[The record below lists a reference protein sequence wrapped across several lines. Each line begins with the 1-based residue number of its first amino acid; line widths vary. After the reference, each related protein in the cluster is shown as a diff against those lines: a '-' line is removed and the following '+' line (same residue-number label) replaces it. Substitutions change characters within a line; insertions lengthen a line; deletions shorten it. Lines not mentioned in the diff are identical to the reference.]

1 MAKEFNYNYY
11 GIDTT
16 VWPSAGENIAKM
28 VKGNTWN
35 YYSSGGD
42 PIAATFGKPFDDSVA
57 LWRLMPDAS
66 FACQG
71 YIYAKPGSVLD
82 VEFKANTNENSVP
95 LIMQATYTG
104 SNYTTYPHY
113 RIADNYTNNEK
124 LVYSRLCYD
133 INPQKFCLNV
143 QTWLWDRTADNN
155 NATALDQIGGLYRS
169 LSSVANVVNNNNN
182 YKVVC
187 IRNFMY
193 FGGSESPRDTA
204 GKYITQNL
212 LNPLEQQQPCVPIC
226 EPYAYRPLPD
236 DANMRKRMKYM
247 FSAEEHSDWTTDK
260 VFSPFSQS
268 GAGVWYSALGAPTS
282 NDNQYNI
289 GVLRSWTR
297 NQVQTGAFTIPDT
310 GGKISGQWLNCNFGR
325 KDFDD
330 VAYHWRSYVWD
341 AEHKVEIDNGL
352 PLNLIGSSSY
362 IRLVTELVIDD
373 RKGLTLGEATANAV
387 KHEVAYIGFYFAGD
401 STHAANSVLGDQGTG
416 EGIYLPKRVD
426 GIPNGEYYTGEDLV
440 NSDEAKQ
447 TDTEGWVN
455 EGNINPISGDIGDFS
470 TRLHTG
476 FTPSGGSVYW
486 VLTETA
492 ANDLIDYIN
501 KFRTRATGESDAEI
515 SPPTTPMDYSDQD
528 SLEQW
533 RAYYDAKSKQVEID
547 WQGVDPWEYIISL
560 KWYPFAPPKYPNS
573 TDYIHLGAW
582 ETPVST
588 DKLYQ
593 RTSMLRMAS
602 FDLTNNNSKMPYYGN
617 WRDYDCTI
625 TLMLPF
631 IGSMELDPA
640 LYIGHT
646 LNVDY
651 CIDWRIGTVTAYIS
665 RDDFIVDSRQGTCG
679 ADIPLSLASCGTYQN
694 AIHQIEAARTQAE
707 LSTAGAIAATA
718 LTVFGNIAL
727 AVATGGASIPA
738 QIAVGAAAG
747 GLSAAT
753 NLASLF
759 NTEENLDY
767 QLSHTPVHVGSVSS
781 ADPLANTAVDWRV
794 QLLIAYPTSS
804 ADDATYAKT
813 VGYACC
819 MQGTLSD
826 FDGYVVCSGANLD
839 SVSCTKQEAEA
850 IKQLLQSGIINN

>member
-1 MAKEFNYNYY
+1 MAKEINYNYY

-16 VWPSAGENIAKM
+16 VWPSNGENVAKM

-35 YYSSGGD
+35 YYYGE
-42 PIAATFGKPFDDSVA
+42 PPETFGKPFDDSVA
-57 LWRLMPDAS
+57 LWRLMPNAS
-66 FACQG
+66 FACPG
-71 YIYAKPGSVLD
+71 YIYVRTGNTLQAD
-82 VEFKANTNENSVP
+82 FKTNQNENSVP
-95 LIMQATYTG
+95 LVMQATDTV
-104 SNYTTYPHY
+104 SHYTTYPHY

-133 INPQKFCLNV
+133 INPQKFCLMPQV
-143 QTWLWDRTADNN
+143 ILWNRTTDPN
-155 NATALDQIGGLYRS
+155 NASGGVTYKS
-169 LSSVANVVNNNNN
+169 LGNVASTVNGNNN
-182 YKVVC
+182 YKVVT
-187 IRNFMY
+187 IRAFMY
-193 FGGSESPRDTA
+193 FGGQEAPRSRDGQYLT
-204 GKYITQNL
+204 TNL
-212 LNPLEQQQPCVPIC
+212 LDPNQIQQPCVPMA
-226 EPYAYRPLPD
+226 EPYAYRPLPN
-236 DANMRKRMKYM
+236 DADMIKRMKYM
-247 FSAEEHSDWTTDK
+247 FSQEEHTDWTTDK
-260 VFSPFSQS
+260 VFNPFNHS
-268 GAGVWYSALGAPTS
+268 GSGTWYSTLSAPTS
-282 NDNQYNI
+282 TDTQYNI
-289 GVLRSWTR
+289 GVIRSWTR
-297 NQVQTGAFTIPDT
+297 SQIQQGANSIPDT
-310 GGKISGQWLNCNFGR
+310 GGRISGQWIYCNFER
-325 KDFDD
+325 KIFND
-330 VAYHWRSYVWD
+330 VIYHWRSYVWD
-341 AEHKVEIDNGL
+341 AEHKVVVNNGL
-352 PLNLIGSSSY
+352 SLSQINSSSY
-362 IRLVTELVIDD
+362 LRLVTELVIDD
-373 RKGLTLGEATANAV
+373 RKGLSLGEATKRAV
-387 KHEVAYIGFYFAGD
+387 AHEVAYIGFYFGD
-401 STHAANSVLGDQGTG
+401 DSSYAANAVLGDQGTG
-416 EGIYLPKRVD
+416 EGIYLPKRVE

-447 TDTEGWVN
+447 TNTEGWAN
-455 EGNINPISGDIGDFS
+455 EGNINPISGDVGDYS

-476 FTPSGGSVYW
+476 YTPSGGSIYW

-501 KFRTRATGESDAEI
+501 KFRTRATGELGAEI

-533 RAYYDAKSKQVEID
+533 RAYYDAKSKQVEVD

-573 TDYIHLGAW
+573 TGNIHLGAW
-582 ETPVST
+582 DTLVST

-665 RDDFIVDSRQGTCG
+665 RDDFIVDSQEGTCG
-679 ADIPLSLASCGTYQN
+679 ADIPLSLASSGTYQN

-707 LSTAGAIAATA
+707 LSTAGAISATA

-826 FDGYVVCSGANLD
+826 FGGYVVCSGINLD
-839 SVSCTKQEAEA
+839 SISCTKQEAKA
-850 IKQLLQSGIINN
+850 IREQLQAGIINN

>member
-1 MAKEFNYNYY
+1 MAKEFNFNYY

-16 VWPSAGENIAKM
+16 VWPSNGENVAKM

-35 YYSSGGD
+35 YYSSEGE
-42 PIAATFGKPFDDSVA
+42 PIAGTFGKPFDDSVA

-66 FACQG
+66 FACPG
-71 YIYAKPGSVLD
+71 YIYAKTGNTLQ
-82 VEFKANTNENSVP
+82 VEFKVNQNENTIPFV
-95 LIMQATYTG
+95 MQATSTG
-104 SNYTTYPHY
+104 DDYSTYPHY
-113 RIADNYTNNEK
+113 RIADDYTNNEK

-143 QTWLWDRTADNN
+143 QAVLWDRTADPNN
-155 NATALDQIGGLYRS
+155 SNGGILYRS
-169 LSSVANVVNNNNN
+169 LANCGNTINNNNN
-182 YKVVC
+182 YKVVT

-193 FGGSESPRDTA
+193 FGGQEAPRSTD
-204 GKYITQNL
+204 GQYITTNL
-212 LNPLEQQQPCVPIC
+212 LYPEQLQQPCVPMA
-226 EPYAYRPLPD
+226 EPYTYRPLPN
-236 DANMRKRMKYM
+236 DANMIKRMKYM
-247 FSAEEHSDWTTDK
+247 FSSTEHPDWTTDK
-260 VFSPFSQS
+260 VFNPFSQS
-268 GAGVWYSALGAPTS
+268 GGGQWYSTLSAPTS
-282 NDNQYNI
+282 RDNQYNI
-289 GVLRSWTR
+289 GVMRSWTR
-297 NQVQTGAFTIPDT
+297 NQVQNGAFTIPDT
-310 GGKISGQWLNCNFGR
+310 GGKISGQWFYCNFER

-330 VAYHWRSYVWD
+330 VSYHWRSYVWD
-341 AEHKVEIDNGL
+341 AEHKAEINNGL
-352 PLNLIGSSSY
+352 PLSNIGSSSY

-373 RKGLTLGEATANAV
+373 RKGRTLGEATANAI
-387 KHEVAYIGFYFAGD
+387 KHEVAYIGFYFVGE
-401 STHAANSVLGDQGTG
+401 SSYAANAVLGADGTG
-416 EGIYLPKRVD
+416 VSIYLPKRVD

-440 NSDEAKQ
+440 NAPEAQQ
-447 TDTEGWVN
+447 TSTEDWFNNG
-455 EGNINPISGDIGDFS
+455 EINPATGDVGDFT

-476 FTPSGGSVYW
+476 FTPSGGSIYW

-501 KFRTRATGESDAEI
+501 KFRTRSTGETGSEI
-515 SPPTTPMDYSDQD
+515 EPPTTPMDYSDND
-528 SLEQW
+528 SMEQW
-533 RAYYDAKSKQVEID
+533 RTYYEAKSRQVEVD
-547 WQGVDPWEYIISL
+547 WQGSDPWEYIISL
-560 KWYPFAPPKYPNS
+560 KWYPFAPPKFTPS
-573 TDYIHLGAW
+573 GTPAPTIHLGAW
-582 ETPVST
+582 DTHVAT
-588 DKLYQ
+588 DNLLQ

-602 FDLTNNNSKMPYYGN
+602 FDLTRNNPKIPYYGN

-665 RDDFIVDSRQGTCG
+665 RDDFIVDSREGTCG

-707 LSTAGAIAATA
+707 LSTAGAIASTA

-738 QIAVGAAAG
+738 QIAVGAVAG
-747 GLSAAT
+747 GFSAAT
-753 NLASLF
+753 NLASLL

-794 QLLIAYPTSS
+794 QLLIAYPTAD
-804 ADDATYAKT
+804 ADDAVYSKT
-813 VGYACC
+813 VGHACC
-819 MQGTLSD
+819 MQGSLSE
-826 FDGYVVCSGANLD
+826 FKGYVVCSGINLD
-839 SVSCTKQEAEA
+839 SVSCTREETIA
-850 IKQLLQSGIINN
+850 IREQLQSGIINNT